1 MTGNMTAET
10 RFRSRLEPAGVFAIA
25 DHMSTTRRIFS
36 VIANIIACA
45 ITLAPLAV
53 ALAALSRSEHQG
65 LDLANQFVAPALVAS
80 VVWTVALAVCRLRI
94 SAVFALV
101 VTALLALAVWP
112 QWFPARGKAD
122 PASESLTVYSAN
134 LWARNTDVRAM
145 AASIKAAN
153 PDVVLLVELGDA
165 PSSEL
170 DTLLPD
176 HQYRLV
182 SSVGN
187 RNVAPARA
195 LVASRWP
202 LEAFEENTSDRLVAL
217 SARSETPL
225 GPVAFTS
232 VHLTRPWPYRQQFVQ
247 VGQVEDLAV
256 ERERLGQTV
265 IVAGD
270 FNSVSSGLIGRQMKE
285 TTGLVPAP
293 GFPGTWPTKY
303 PSPLGIT
310 IDQVWHSPDLVLTER
325 KLGRKN
331 GSDHRPV
338 ITRYQRAATV
348 G

>member
-1 MTGNMTAET
+1 
-10 RFRSRLEPAGVFAIA
+10 
-25 DHMSTTRRIFS
+25 MSSKRRILPAL
-36 VIANIIACA
+36 ANIVACA
-45 ITLAPLAV
+45 ITLAPLAI
-53 ALAALSRSEHQG
+53 ALAALSRSDHPWP
-65 LDLANQFVAPALVAS
+65 DLANQFVAPALLAS
-80 VVWTVALAVCRLRI
+80 VAWTVVLGLFRLRT

-101 VTALLALAVWP
+101 VTALLTLAVWP

-176 HQYRLV
+176 HPYRLV

-202 LEAFEENTSDRLVAL
+202 LEAIDENTNDRLVAL
-217 SARSETPL
+217 SAKSETPL
-225 GPVAFTS
+225 GPVAFSS
-232 VHLTRPWPYRQQFVQ
+232 VHLTRPWPYRQPFVQ
-247 VGQVEDLAV
+247 VGQVEDLAM
-256 ERERLGQTV
+256 ERQRLGQTV
-265 IVAGD
+265 IIAGD
-270 FNSVSSGLIGRQMKE
+270 FNSVSSGRIGRQMKE
-285 TTGLVPAP
+285 TTGLAPAP
-293 GFPGTWPTKY
+293 GFPGTWPSKY

-310 IDQVWHSPDLVLTER
+310 IDQVWHSTDLVLTER

-338 ITRYQRAATV
+338 ITRYRRAATD